1 MYAGLVASGKAQTQP
16 MCIKCTHVCA
26 HTHNSGL
33 LSLCLNGFFSN
44 ALARSPPTVNLKD
57 DYLVKKFS
65 TRGILPHK
73 GELAIHEDIFGYHN
87 LGRGGS

>member
-1 MYAGLVASGKAQTQP
+1 MGLVASGKPQTQP
-16 MCIKCTHVCA
+16 MCIKFTHVRA
-26 HTHNSGL
+26 HIHNSGL
-33 LSLCLNGFFSN
+33 LSLCLSEWIFFPN

-73 GELAIHEDIFGYHN
+73 GQLAIHEDIFGYHN
-87 LGRGGS
+87 LGRGCS